1 MSEDVVLQRGKGMLH
16 RRSSQSHH
24 FRGRS
29 LLHALERVFVQ
40 MTRDETLP
48 AVRTAHLQGTG
59 TADFRFRCIVHSTIF
74 AGELFACQCL
84 VRWTAEGVRLL
95 VVVELV
101 AVEQRAIS
109 LVVDRAR
116 HRDVRHDALRFTS
129 LGLLTIGVTRVRHHV
144 QRFRMSQRL
153 EGRLGHRQ
161 QKAIITSCIRDFMRH
176 NQCVLGIHRRLHVV
190 GGSMSTAHAHK
201 PCFRLR
207 IVLQF
212 LQRCLPPGTSNH
224 PPPLCRPSLNPPS
237 APSVPTPP
245 LLPLPPGYASVGT
258 RRSTCSRAANV
269 PTATSL
275 PRCAGTRPPA
285 AATTAPAADTRTG
298 TASADHAD
306 RSPVVPSPP
315 ARHAQSPASP
325 CSTAQRTPP

>member
-1 MSEDVVLQRGKGMLH
+1 
-16 RRSSQSHH
+16 
-24 FRGRS
+24 
-29 LLHALERVFVQ
+29 Q

-48 AVRTAHLQGTG
+48 AVRTAHLQGTA

-116 HRDVRHDALRFTS
+116 HRDVRHDGLRFPS
-129 LGLLTIGVTRVRHHV
+129 LGLPTIGVTRVRHHV
-144 QRFRMSQRL
+144 QRFRMSQL
-153 EGRLGHRQ
+153 LAGRLGHRQ
-161 QKAIITSCIRDFMRH
+161 QKAIITSC
-176 NQCVLGIHRRLHVV
+176 VLPL
-190 GGSMSTAHAHK
+190 T
-201 PCFRLR
+201 
-207 IVLQF
+207 
-212 LQRCLPPGTSNH
+212 H
-224 PPPLCRPSLNPPS
+224 PPPRRRPSLHPPS
-237 APSVPTPP
+237 APNVAPPP
-245 LLPLPPGYASVGT
+245 LLPLPPGYASAGT
-258 RRSTCSRAANV
+258 RRSTCSRAPNV
-269 PTATSL
+269 PTPTSL

>member
-116 HRDVRHDALRFTS
+116 HRDVQHDALRFTS
-129 LGLLTIGVTRVRHHV
+129 LVLLTIGLTCVRHHV
-144 QRFRMSQRL
+144 QRFRLSQL
-153 EGRLGHRQ
+153 LDGRLGHRQ
-161 QKAIITSCIRDFMRH
+161 QTAIITSRSRHVMRH
-176 NQCVLGIHRRLHVV
+176 
-190 GGSMSTAHAHK
+190 
-201 PCFRLR
+201 
-207 IVLQF
+207 
-212 LQRCLPPGTSNH
+212 H
-224 PPPLCRPSLNPPS
+224 PPPLCRPSLTPPG